1 MEDAKKAAA
10 EAAFR
15 GQILPLLSIDHKDD
29 SKSDQVKKRQI
40 VVGIGSGSTVP
51 YLVPLLDNLA
61 EQLQQKY
68 RIVCIPTSYQS
79 QQLIAQSKNL
89 QLGTLMQYPQI
100 DITIDGADQVFMISR
115 NDDFNDKNNMS
126 DHYLVSD
133 IACIKGGGG
142 CLLQEK
148 IVASASRR
156 FVLIADD
163 RKLSPAGLCSFTS
176 SWQNGIP
183 IEVVPAAAQI
193 VLDQLLKSPS
203 DSVNNSNEQ
212 RVIGRGFQS
221 GEESAYSTRSPFVV
235 KQAVLRSG
243 SGKAGPVV
251 TDSGNFIIDI
261 KIGSA
266 LDSIEKARQL
276 ELYLLSIIGVVEVGL
291 FVCMA
296 NSVYIA
302 STSTPSS
309 SSSQTDSKV
318 TLYRK

>member
-1 MEDAKKAAA
+1 MEDAKRAAA

-29 SKSDQVKKRQI
+29 NKSDQVQKRQL

-51 YLVPLLDNLA
+51 YLVPLLDSLA
-61 EQLQQKY
+61 EQQSSKY
-68 RIVCIPTSYQS
+68 RIICIPTSYQS
-79 QQLIAQSKNL
+79 QQLIAQSKHL

-100 DITIDGADQVFMISR
+100 DITIDGADQVLMIPRDGES
-115 NDDFNDKNNMS
+115 NSNTPNY
-126 DHYLVSD
+126 HLVSD

-163 RKLSPAGLCSFTS
+163 RKLSPDGLCSSTS

-193 VLDQLLKSPS
+193 VLDQLLKSDS
-203 DSVNNSNEQ
+203 DRGDNSNNQ
-212 RVIGRGFQS
+212 RVIGRGLQS
-221 GEESAYSTRSPFVV
+221 GEESAHSTKSPVV
-235 KQAVLRSG
+235 VNEAILRSG

-251 TDSGNFIIDI
+251 TDSGNFIFDV
-261 KIGSA
+261 KIASA

-276 ELYLLSIIGVVEVGL
+276 ELYLLSIVGIVEVGL

-296 NSVYIA
+296 DSVYIA
-302 STSTPSS
+302 STSSPSAPSS
-309 SSSQTDSKV
+309 SSDSQV